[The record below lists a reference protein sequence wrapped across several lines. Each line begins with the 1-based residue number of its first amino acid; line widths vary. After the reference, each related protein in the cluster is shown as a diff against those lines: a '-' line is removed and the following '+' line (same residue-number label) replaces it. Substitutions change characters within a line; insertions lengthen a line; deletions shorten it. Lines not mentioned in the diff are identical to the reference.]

1 MCDEAVTLSPSSLGA
16 RNARSEVRTGRPPPL
31 ILRGSPRSAP
41 RDNGSEAAARRHYWL
56 WGDHKNLVG
65 FFAAVA
71 ACSLLPASPA
81 SAQGVKIGILND
93 QSGVYA
99 DYGGKYSVEAARM
112 AIEDFGGEVLGHKV
126 ELVTADHQNK
136 PDLAV
141 AIARRWYDADRVDM
155 ITELTTSTVALAVQ
169 ELSNEKKKIDIVV
182 GSGTSRITGSACTP
196 YGFHW
201 AFDNRALAVGTGR
214 ALVKAGGDTWFFLT
228 ADYAFG
234 RALEK
239 DTSEIVTHASGKV
252 VGSVRVPLNSSDFSS
267 FLLQA
272 QSSKAKIIGLANA
285 GQDTTDSI
293 KQAAEFGIVQGG
305 QKLAGLLMTLAE
317 VNGLGLQAA
326 QGLVLTEGFYWDQSD
341 TTRAFS
347 ERFFKRTG
355 RMPSMIH
362 AGTYSATLSYL
373 KAVKAAGAKDSDAVA
388 KKLKELPVDDA
399 FAKGKVLENGRM
411 VHDMYLFEVKKPS
424 ESKKPWD
431 YYKQLAVVP
440 GDKAFFT
447 AKESGCPLTK

>member
-1 MCDEAVTLSPSSLGA
+1 MK
-16 RNARSEVRTGRPPPL
+16 
-31 ILRGSPRSAP
+31 SA
-41 RDNGSEAAARRHYWL
+41 L
-56 WGDHKNLVG
+56 L
-65 FFAAVA
+65 AAVA
-71 ACSLLPASPA
+71 TSALLLAAPA

-99 DYGGKYSVEAARM
+99 DYGGKYSVEAAKM
-112 AIEDFGGEVLGHKV
+112 AIEDFGGEVLGQKI
-126 ELVTADHQNK
+126 EMITADHQNK
-136 PDLAV
+136 PDLATS
-141 AIARRWYDADRVDM
+141 IARRWYDADNVDM
-155 ITELTTSTVALAVQ
+155 ITELTTSSVALAVQ
-169 ELSNEKKKIDIVV
+169 DLSKEKKKIDIVV
-182 GSGTSRITGSACTP
+182 GAATSSITGTACSP

-201 AFDNRALAVGTGR
+201 AFDTHALAVGTGG
-214 ALVKAGGDTWFFLT
+214 ALTKAGGDSWFFLT

-234 RALEK
+234 YALEK
-239 DTSEIVTHASGKV
+239 DTSEIVTHSGGKV
-252 VGSVRVPLNSSDFSS
+252 LGSVRVPLNSSDFSS

-272 QSSKAKIIGLANA
+272 QSSKAKIVGLANA
-285 GQDTTDSI
+285 GQDTTNSI

-305 QKLAGLLMTLAE
+305 QKLAGLLMTIAE
-317 VNGLGLQAA
+317 VNGLGLPAA
-326 QGLVLTEGFYWDQSD
+326 QGLVLTEGFYWDQND

-373 KAVKAAGAKDSDAVA
+373 KAVKAAGSKDAEAVS

-411 VHDMYLFEVKKPS
+411 VHDMFLFEVKKPS

-440 GDKAFFT
+440 GDQAFFT